1 MNATARV
8 SKTYVAKV
16 HTQVTCTPASAKRI
30 IQGSANSAVRTPCPR
45 RWCCRSKPLSMLFT
59 NVPFLTSLEMS
70 PFWFSLCRWP
80 CLERS
85 PAEPVGRSV
94 QGAAEG
100 WANDAERLSQDP
112 TFRLISSEKVWDQ
125 GAALTSRLQTFVTEM
140 LAEEENFAGLA
151 GRKRA
156 PIGRAEALESDKR
169 TVLDMDP
176 TEIPVYGEQEQSA
189 CN

>member
-1 MNATARV
+1 
-8 SKTYVAKV
+8 
-16 HTQVTCTPASAKRI
+16 
-30 IQGSANSAVRTPCPR
+30 
-45 RWCCRSKPLSMLFT
+45 
-59 NVPFLTSLEMS
+59 MS
-70 PFWFSLCRWP
+70 PFWFSLCRLP

-176 TEIPVYGEQEQSA
+176 TEIPVRRARAERMQLTLRFDVLSPAAVIQSRA
-189 CN
+189 RLPGIQVVAR